1 MSTKPPRQPPAAPNA
16 RPSSRVTPAE
26 LERFA
31 DEDLMREMQDEARLL
46 DEAPPHHQ

>member
-1 MSTKPPRQPPAAPNA
+1 MSTEHSSRPPAAPNP
-16 RPSSRVTPAE
+16 RPSSRVTRAE

-31 DEDLMREMQDEARLL
+31 DEDLVREMQDEARLL